1 MPTVRTV
8 ELAEGADRSR
18 RLLRQGIR
26 QVPPELHLSLAAGLA
41 VSAAALLFMPL
52 HAVAAMAAT
61 WMAVVAGAALAA
73 ARWGAGRSLGAADG
87 ITLLRA
93 FASCVLAAAIV
104 AAPELSPKLL
114 WTVTGLASA
123 ALLLDGADG
132 MVARRGG
139 RASEFG
145 ARLDQ
150 EVDAFTILL
159 LSMLVWRLDR
169 AGAWVIAAGGMRY
182 AFFVAGCVFSRLRA
196 PLPPNRRRQAVCV
209 FQVGV
214 LIVCIPPFLPASLQ
228 WYLPAVALAALGW
241 SFARDVRWLWEAGK
255 KGPAVNA
262 GPSAGS
268 AGVPMSGP
276 V

>member
-1 MPTVRTV
+1 M
-8 ELAEGADRSR
+8 AEDAGRSGQ
-18 RLLRQGIR
+18 LLRQRLRRI
-26 QVPPELHLSLAAGLA
+26 PPELHLSLAGGLA

-52 HAVAAMAAT
+52 HAVLGMAAA
-61 WMAVVAGAALAA
+61 WMTVVAGAAIAA

-114 WTVTGLASA
+114 WTVTGLAGA
-123 ALLLDGADG
+123 ALLLDGFDG
-132 MVARRGG
+132 MVARRYG

-145 ARLDQ
+145 ARLDR

-159 LSMLVWRLDR
+159 LSMLIWRLDR
-169 AGAWVIAAGGMRY
+169 AGAWVMAAGGMRY
-182 AFFVAGCVFSRLRA
+182 AFVAAGSVFSRLRA
-196 PLPPNRRRQAVCV
+196 PLPPSRRRQAVCV
-209 FQVGV
+209 FQVAV
-214 LIVCIPPFLPASLQ
+214 LIACIPPLLPPSLQ
-228 WYLPAVALAALGW
+228 WYLPAVALTALGW

-255 KGPAVNA
+255 KRPAVAA

-268 AGVPMSGP
+268 AGMPMSGP
-276 V
+276 A